1 MSIVRHHIFY
11 RHGKLLTFSSSSP
24 EEPIGQFQTNLAQCI
39 PGDDL
44 KKMWAD
50 FIHYFFLI
58 TFFTVYVLKIT
69 TALFF

>member
-11 RHGKLLTFSSSSP
+11 RHGKLLTFSESSSSP

-44 KKMWAD
+44 KNIWVGGRIL
-50 FIHYFFLI
+50 FIIFF
-58 TFFTVYVLKIT
+58 
-69 TALFF
+69 